1 MNIIVTGGA
10 GFIGSHLCKR
20 LVEDGHYVICIDN
33 LSLGSIKNIHHLI
46 EHKQFLFQEGDI
58 LDKTFMNNI
67 CKQHCIDSIYHLAAN
82 SDIQEGS
89 NNLEIDI
96 TKTFQTTINCL
107 EYVQE
112 YAIKSF
118 VFASSSAVYGDF
130 REPMGEESGPCR
142 PVSFYGA
149 AKLASEHYI
158 HAMLQQIDCK
168 AWVIRFPNVVGPHLT
183 HGVIYDFI
191 RKLQKNPDKLEILG
205 DGKQCKPYM
214 LVDDL
219 IEGMLRAKEMLK
231 DTFNVINL
239 GVETATTVTEIA
251 NKIVKYMN
259 LPDVSF
265 SYTGGSSGWVGDV
278 STFEYDLTKM
288 KELGWS
294 PSVTSDEAIQR
305 CIEAELQ

>member
-46 EHKQFLFQEGDI
+46 NHKQFLFQEGDI

-67 CKQHCIDSIYHLAAN
+67 CEQNAIDSIYHLAAN
-82 SDIQEGS
+82 SDIQAGS
-89 NNLEIDI
+89 NHLEIDV
-96 TKTFQTTINCL
+96 TKTFQTTVNCL
-107 EYVQE
+107 ECIRTYS
-112 YAIKSF
+112 IKSF
-118 VFASSSAVYGDF
+118 IFASSSAVYGDF
-130 REPMGEESGPCR
+130 CEPMREEAGPCR
-142 PVSFYGA
+142 PISFYGA

-158 HAMLQQIDCK
+158 HAMLEQVDCK

-219 IEGMLRAKEMLK
+219 IEGMLRAEDTLK

-259 LPDVSF
+259 LTDVLF
-265 SYTGGSSGWVGDV
+265 SYTGGSTGWVGDV
-278 STFEYDLTKM
+278 PTFQYDLTKM
-288 KELGWS
+288 KALGWS

-305 CIEAELQ
+305 CIEAEIQ